1 MQKSLEKSFSC
12 MSALVYVGNSFKRPA
27 LRVRLRI
34 DGEPYSDEVDNIQC
48 NCQPLFVI
56 PFRSFNSLKLCFYPH
71 WFVVHVDHRTM
82 KRNLAGED
90 LGKTRLRNWRGGA
103 WRRIQTRTCRGELG
117 CGEEGPRHHRQNS
130 CDSNPSNEQWS
141 YLASEPKPIILLCR
155 RDSKAV
161 ACEVL
166 SCVSKM
172 SLLENL
178 QLTPYQNRLV
188 PVM

>member
-1 MQKSLEKSFSC
+1 MESHILMKLTISNATVSHYLLLHFEVATPWGSFS
-12 MSALVYVGNSFKRPA
+12 NS
-27 LRVRLRI
+27 
-34 DGEPYSDEVDNIQC
+34 
-48 NCQPLFVI
+48 
-56 PFRSFNSLKLCFYPH
+56 H

-117 CGEEGPRHHRQNS
+117 CGEEGPRYHRQNS

>member
-1 MQKSLEKSFSC
+1 MKLTISIATVSHYLLFH
-12 MSALVYVGNSFKRPA
+12 F
-27 LRVRLRI
+27 
-34 DGEPYSDEVDNIQC
+34 EVSTLWSSVSILTD
-48 NCQPLFVI
+48 LF
-56 PFRSFNSLKLCFYPH
+56 
-71 WFVVHVDHRTM
+71 VHVDHRTM

-178 QLTPYQNRLV
+178 QLTPYQNLLV